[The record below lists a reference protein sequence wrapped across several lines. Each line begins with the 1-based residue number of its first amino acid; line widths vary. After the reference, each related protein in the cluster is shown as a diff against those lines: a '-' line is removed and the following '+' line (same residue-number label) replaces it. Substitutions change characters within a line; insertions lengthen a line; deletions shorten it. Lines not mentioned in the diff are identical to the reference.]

1 MALSVY
7 LGGSGMAPSLPD
19 LFAEHLLHLSKAITD
34 DTVAATVGQP
44 SPPPYEAIY
53 AGVEDGM
60 RRIHRDLTE
69 GATEQYSSVWE
80 PLGAQLASAG
90 MSLESVTRLIDRTE
104 EIIIEHLAPSYSDD
118 VTMTAQLHGRI
129 NEICRAAR
137 ATMFTA
143 FTATREAT
151 IRAQSAALQELSAP
165 IIPIY
170 GGVLVLPL
178 IGTIDTQ
185 RAAAIMETLLEGVAA
200 RNARVVLLDITGV
213 PVVDTSVAHHLIQA
227 ARAVRLLGAEIVLV
241 GIRPEIAQT
250 IVQLG
255 VDLSGIATMAD
266 LQGGVAY
273 ALERLDLAIV
283 TRPRAALP
291 MPAGR

>member
-1 MALSVY
+1 
-7 LGGSGMAPSLPD
+7 MAPSLPD
-19 LFAEHLLHLSKAITD
+19 LFAEHLTSIVKDLADETY
-34 DTVAATVGQP
+34 ATTLDKP
-44 SPPPYEAIY
+44 NTPPYEVIY

-60 RRIHRDLTE
+60 HRIHRDLTE
-69 GATEQYSSVWE
+69 GGVEHYSTIWSS
-80 PLGAQLASAG
+80 LGGALAANG
-90 MSLESVTRLIDRTE
+90 LSLEDVSSAIDRTE
-104 EIIIEHLAPSYSDD
+104 QMIIERLAPAYRDD
-118 VTMTAQLHGRI
+118 AALTAQLHQRI
-129 NEICRAAR
+129 NRICRAAR
-137 ATMFTA
+137 QSMFTS
-143 FTATREAT
+143 FTSTREAT

-178 IGTIDTQ
+178 IGSIDTQ

-273 ALERLDLAIV
+273 ALERLELAIV
-283 TRPRAALP
+283 ARPRPAAAT
-291 MPAGR
+291 PAGRR

>member
-1 MALSVY
+1 
-7 LGGSGMAPSLPD
+7 MAPSLPE
-19 LFAEHLLHLSKAITD
+19 LFAEHLLTIAKVLTED
-34 DTVAATVGQP
+34 VVASSREQP
-44 SPPPYEAIY
+44 GAPPYEVIY
-53 AGVEDGM
+53 PGVEDGM
-60 RRIHRDLTE
+60 RRIHRDLIE
-69 GATEQYSSVWE
+69 GGAAHYSTVWSS
-80 PLGAQLASAG
+80 LGGDLAANG
-90 MSLESVTRLIDRTE
+90 MSLEAVTDLIDRTE
-104 EIIIEHLAPSYSDD
+104 QIIIDMLAPAYSHD
-118 VTMTAQLHGRI
+118 VALTRELHQRI
-129 NEICRAAR
+129 HGICRMAR
-137 ATMFTA
+137 GSMFTA

-178 IGTIDTQ
+178 IGAIDTQ
-185 RAAAIMETLLEGVAA
+185 RATAIMETLLEGVAE
-200 RNARVVLLDITGV
+200 RNAKVVLLDITGV

-255 VDLSGIATMAD
+255 VDLSGISTMAD

-273 ALERLDLAIV
+273 ALQQLSLAIV
-283 TRPRAALP
+283 SRPRAA
-291 MPAGR
+291 

>member
-1 MALSVY
+1 
-7 LGGSGMAPSLPD
+7 MAPSLSD
-19 LFAEHLLHLSKAITD
+19 LFSEHLLPIAKALTEESVALSA
-34 DTVAATVGQP
+34 GQP
-44 SPPPYEAIY
+44 NAPPYETVY
-53 AGVEDGM
+53 PGVEDGM
-60 RRIHRDLTE
+60 RRIHRDLVE
-69 GATEQYSSVWE
+69 GGVAHYSATWE
-80 PLGAQLASAG
+80 PLGAQLASYG
-90 MSLESVTRLIDRTE
+90 MALGAVTGLIDLTE
-104 EIIIEHLAPSYSDD
+104 RIIIQRLAPFYSDD
-118 VTMTAQLHGRI
+118 ATMTAQLHERI
-129 NEICRAAR
+129 NEICRAGR
-137 ATMFTA
+137 AIMFAA

-178 IGTIDTQ
+178 IGSIDTQ

-227 ARAVRLLGAEIVLV
+227 ARSVRLLGAEIVLV

-283 TRPRAALP
+283 TRPRAALAT
-291 MPAGR
+291 PARR

>member
-1 MALSVY
+1 MTL
-7 LGGSGMAPSLPD
+7 SLPD
-19 LFAEHLLHLSKAITD
+19 LFAEHLTSIVKDLADVSY
-34 DTVAATVGQP
+34 AATADKP
-44 SPPPYEAIY
+44 NTPPYEVVY
-53 AGVEDGM
+53 GGVEDGM
-60 RRIHRDLTE
+60 RRLHRDLIE
-69 GATEQYSSVWE
+69 GGAEHYSTIWTAM
-80 PLGAQLASAG
+80 GGG
-90 MSLESVTRLIDRTE
+90 MAANGLSLEDVTTTIDRTE
-104 EIIIEHLAPSYSDD
+104 EMIIERLAPSYSGNA
-118 VTMTAQLHGRI
+118 TMIAQLYERI
-129 NEICRAAR
+129 NWICRVAR
-137 ATMFTA
+137 QRMFNS

-178 IGTIDTQ
+178 IGAIDTQ
-185 RAAAIMETLLEGVAA
+185 RATKIMEALLEGVAE

-227 ARAVRLLGAEIVLV
+227 ARSVRLLGAEIVLV

-255 VDLSGIATMAD
+255 VDLSGIVTMAD

-273 ALERLDLAIV
+273 ALAQLDLAIV
-283 TRPRAALP
+283 ARAHTV
-291 MPAGR
+291 